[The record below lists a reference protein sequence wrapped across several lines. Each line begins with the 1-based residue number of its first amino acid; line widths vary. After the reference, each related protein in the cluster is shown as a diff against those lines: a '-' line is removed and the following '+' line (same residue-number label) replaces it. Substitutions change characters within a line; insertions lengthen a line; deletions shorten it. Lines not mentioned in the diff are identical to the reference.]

1 MLSEEVVPMGT
12 GLDTGRV
19 NQKARTRM
27 AIVSAARELVRTGQP
42 VTMPAVAQAAL
53 VSEPTAYRYFPD
65 LLSLLTEAF
74 ADLWPDPEQVMQP
87 VAGSSDPA
95 ERVAYATEFLL
106 RHVLAC
112 QGAVRAMIAATIA
125 RPELTVSRPGLRFGL
140 IDHAL
145 APLRDTLAVTD
156 PDAYAQLH
164 RDLSVVVSAEALF
177 TLTDLCGLSPDQA
190 IASAAS
196 TARTLTTAAA
206 DHLRQSS

>member
-1 MLSEEVVPMGT
+1 MLIAGVVAGQGEVGPMSKAEVAAMGT

-42 VTMPAVAQAAL
+42 VSMPAVAQAAL

-74 ADLWPDPEQVMQP
+74 ADLWPDPEQAMQP
-87 VAGSSDPA
+87 VAGSGDPA

-112 QGAVRAMIAATIA
+112 QGAVRAMIAVTIT
-125 RPELTVSRPGLRFGL
+125 RPDTAGAARPGLRFGL
-140 IDHAL
+140 IAL
-145 APLRDTLAVTD
+145 KR
-156 PDAYAQLH
+156 
-164 RDLSVVVSAEALF
+164 
-177 TLTDLCGLSPDQA
+177 
-190 IASAAS
+190 
-196 TARTLTTAAA
+196 
-206 DHLRQSS
+206 